1 MYNQEKIF
9 TSCISQQQILESG
22 IIQEVLSFLS
32 WTLEKNKSKNRKGI
46 GSETSRP
53 SKRKKHVVSRVPKA
67 WHWSRPLA
75 EHVKQTMP
83 FQLQSTVTAGLKEE
97 RKSHRGRSRY
107 LGLYNEIK
115 KAGKVSQQVSRKIL
129 YIGRS
134 RHLNL
139 HNEKKA
145 RTRSKEVSFFI

>member
-9 TSCISQQQILESG
+9 TSCISQTTNSW
-22 IIQEVLSFLS
+22 VMYNPRSSFFPFVNIGK
-32 WTLEKNKSKNRKGI
+32 EQNSKDRKGT

-97 RKSHRGRSRY
+97 RKSHRGISRY

-115 KAGKVSQQVSRKIL
+115 KQEKYHSKSQGKPI
-129 YIGRS
+129 YI
-134 RHLNL
+134 
-139 HNEKKA
+139 
-145 RTRSKEVSFFI
+145 

>member
-1 MYNQEKIF
+1 MTWNNFFWHYKIILK
-9 TSCISQQQILESG
+9 SCTIKKKSLRHVASKQQILESC

-32 WTLEKNKSKNRKGI
+32 WTLEKNKSKNRKGT

-115 KAGKVSQQVSRKIL
+115 KQEKYHSKSQGKS
-129 YIGRS
+129 YI
-134 RHLNL
+134 
-139 HNEKKA
+139 
-145 RTRSKEVSFFI
+145 

>member
-9 TSCISQQQILESG
+9 TSC
-22 IIQEVLSFLS
+22 SFQTTNS
-32 WTLEKNKSKNRKGI
+32 WVMYNPRSSFFPFVNIGKEQNSKNRKGI

-139 HNEKKA
+139 HN
-145 RTRSKEVSFFI
+145 

>member
-1 MYNQEKIF
+1 MTWNNFFWHYKIILK
-9 TSCISQQQILESG
+9 SCTIKKKSLRHVASKQQILESC

-32 WTLEKNKSKNRKGI
+32 WTLEKNKRVRIEKALVLKPRDQAR
-46 GSETSRP
+46 EDQARE
-53 SKRKKHVVSRVPKA
+53 KKHVVSRVPRA

-115 KAGKVSQQVSRKIL
+115 SKKSITASLKE
-129 YIGRS
+129 
-134 RHLNL
+134 NL
-139 HNEKKA
+139 IY
-145 RTRSKEVSFFI
+145 R

>member
-9 TSCISQQQILESG
+9 TSCISQTTNFLKSC

-32 WTLEKNKSKNRKGI
+32 WTLEKNKIVRIEKALVLKPCDQAR
-46 GSETSRP
+46 E
-53 SKRKKHVVSRVPKA
+53 KKHVVSQVPKA
-67 WHWSRPLA
+67 WHWSRPLT

-107 LGLYNEIK
+107 LGLYNDIK
-115 KAGKVSQQVSRKIL
+115 KQEKYHSKSQGKS
-129 YIGRS
+129 YI
-134 RHLNL
+134 
-139 HNEKKA
+139 
-145 RTRSKEVSFFI
+145 

>member
-1 MYNQEKIF
+1 MTWNNFFWHYKIILKSCTIKKKIF
-9 TSCISQQQILESG
+9 TSCISQTTNFLKSC

-107 LGLYNEIK
+107 LGLYNDIK
-115 KAGKVSQQVSRKIL
+115 KQEKYHSKSQGKS
-129 YIGRS
+129 YI
-134 RHLNL
+134 
-139 HNEKKA
+139 
-145 RTRSKEVSFFI
+145 